1 MNSNLHS
8 SGVDTS
14 FCSLLYTNLL
24 KRKYLLLSLLLFT
37 SNLEQSLAMA
47 FPSRMSEHPYS
58 YFTAVQ
64 IRSTECMLSSLLG
77 G

>member
-14 FCSLLYTNLL
+14 FCSLLYANLL
-24 KRKYLLLSLLLFT
+24 KSKYLFLLLLFT

-47 FPSRMSEHPYS
+47 FPLRMSEHPYS
-58 YFTAVQ
+58 YCTAVQ
-64 IRSTECMLSSLLG
+64 SQEVQSVC
-77 G
+77 

>member
-14 FCSLLYTNLL
+14 FCTLLYANLL
-24 KRKYLLLSLLLFT
+24 KSKYLLLLLLLFT

-47 FPSRMSEHPYS
+47 FPLRMSEHPYS

-64 IRSTECMLSSLLG
+64 TRSTECMLSSLLN
-77 G
+77 